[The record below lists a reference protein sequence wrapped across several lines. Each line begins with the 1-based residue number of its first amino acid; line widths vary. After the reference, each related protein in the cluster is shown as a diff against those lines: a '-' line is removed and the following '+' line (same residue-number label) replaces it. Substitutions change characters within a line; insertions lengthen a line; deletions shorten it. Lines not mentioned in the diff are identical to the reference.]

1 MTGGTART
9 KEKHRAKPSDDSE
22 TTETDSADSQTTEDS
37 DMASAA
43 DGPGRRDGQK
53 VGAELTDHYDN
64 FGQLEARQV
73 GWHDYRVLSTRN
85 GSVTAHQVEIDERS
99 CTCEDMHYNT
109 EGAEVCAHLAKA
121 MLVHP
126 STMDQAAVAARDL
139 EVIIDRAREIV
150 RNMEDCL
157 NVERR
162 VRSANAQAA
171 VTDDGADDGD
181 DLPDDPVALAED
193 WLDRQGFD
201 PDDFS
206 VTEHDEFGSINI
218 ATESL
223 DDEDFNEWMGL
234 VPDLDGMNWDG
245 DNEVNFVKQDDLGE
259 VFG

>member
-1 MTGGTART
+1 
-9 KEKHRAKPSDDSE
+9 
-22 TTETDSADSQTTEDS
+22 
-37 DMASAA
+37 MASAA

-64 FGQLEARQV
+64 FAQLEARQV

-99 CTCEDMHYNT
+99 CTCEDMKYNC
-109 EGAEVCAHLAKA
+109 EGQQVCAHISKA
-121 MLVHP
+121 LLVHP
-126 STMDQAAVAARDL
+126 STMDQSAVAARDL
-139 EVIIDRAREIV
+139 EVVVSQARDVV
-150 RNMEDCL
+150 RDMKDCL

-171 VTDDGADDGD
+171 VSDDGDDGDD
-181 DLPDDPVALAED
+181 DLPDDPVELAED

-201 PDDFS
+201 PGDFS

-223 DDEDFNEWMGL
+223 DDDDFNDWMDL

-245 DNEVNFVKQDDLGE
+245 DNDVNFVKEDDLGE

>member
-1 MTGGTART
+1 MSDVETTG
-9 KEKHRAKPSDDSE
+9 E
-22 TTETDSADSQTTEDS
+22 TTEEP

-64 FGQLEARQV
+64 FAQLEARQV

-85 GSVTAHQVEIDERS
+85 GSVTAHQVEIDSRS
-99 CTCEDMHYNT
+99 CTCEDMHYNV
-109 EGAEVCAHLAKA
+109 EGQEICAHISKA
-121 MLVHP
+121 LLVHP

-139 EVIIDRAREIV
+139 EVVVSQARDVV
-150 RNMEDCL
+150 RDMKDCL

-171 VTDDGADDGD
+171 VTDDGDDDGD
-181 DLPDDPVALAED
+181 DLPDDPVELAND
-193 WLDRQGFD
+193 WLERQGFD

-206 VTEHDEFGSINI
+206 VDQHEDYGSINI

-223 DDEDFNEWMGL
+223 DDEDFNEWMDL

-245 DNEVNFVKQDDLGE
+245 DNDVNFVKEDDLGE

>member
-9 KEKHRAKPSDDSE
+9 KASERAKPSDGSE
-22 TTETDSADSQTTEDS
+22 TTETDSDDSQTTEET

-64 FGQLEARQV
+64 FDGLEARQV

-85 GSVTAHQVEIDERS
+85 GSVTAHQVAIDERS
-99 CTCEDMHYNT
+99 CTCEDMHYNA
-109 EGAEVCAHLAKA
+109 EGQEVCAHISKA
-121 MLVHP
+121 LLVHP

-139 EVIIDRAREIV
+139 EVVTDRAREIV
-150 RNMEDCL
+150 RSMEDVL

-162 VRSANAQAA
+162 TRSANAQAA
-171 VTDDGADDGD
+171 VSDNGDDDGD
-181 DLPDDPVALAED
+181 DLPDDPVELAED

-206 VTEHDEFGSINI
+206 VIEHDEFGSINI
-218 ATESL
+218 ETESL
-223 DDEDFNEWMGL
+223 DDDDFGDWMDL
-234 VPDLDGMNWDG
+234 VPDLAGMNWDG
-245 DNEVNFVKQDDLGE
+245 DNDVNFVKEDDLGE